1 MQKGKNSSSTAKGLK
16 ADLALINGG
25 FADYLGGRQCAV
37 ATIAIYRR
45 ILATVACTLRKS
57 RRDLASLRREDVPAI
72 IRAHY
77 GECAGPAQAAL
88 HGWLKF
94 RGRFHLPNRHQRW
107 QFWLDAYFSFLEN
120 SRALSPDVCGSYCI
134 FADRYMAWQFRT
146 GAVDWGRV
154 RPQHLWRYAA
164 LLRSRGHKAS
174 TTSGELSALRQ
185 FLKFVHLRGGCS
197 AALPQAVP
205 IIADRG
211 QSLVRSVITDEQL
224 RRLLASFDRKT
235 PEGRRDYTMTL
246 CMSDLGLRR
255 IEVARLCLGDVDL
268 ARNTLTVPPAKNA
281 PGRQLPIPPHVAAAL
296 RIYVRRR
303 PVTESDRL
311 FVGHTYLIGRPLSAL
326 AIQSAV
332 ERAYQRCGFRFHGTH
347 RLRRRFAT
355 RLFARG
361 ANLKEIADLLGHPVV
376 TTTERYA
383 QVDEHGLRALAR
395 PWPI

>member
-1 MQKGKNSSSTAKGLK
+1 MQKGSFSSSTAKVLK
-16 ADLALINGG
+16 ADLALIDGG
-25 FADYLGGRQCAV
+25 FVEYLGGRQCAV

-45 ILATVACTLRKS
+45 ILATVACAFSKS
-57 RRDLASLRREDVPAI
+57 RRNLASLRREDVPAI

-77 GECAGPAQAAL
+77 RRCVGPARAAL

-94 RGRFHLPNRHQRW
+94 RGRFHLPNRHLRW
-107 QFWLDAYFSFLEN
+107 KSWLDAYVSFLEN
-120 SRALSPDVCGSYCI
+120 SRALSPDVCGNYCI

-146 GAVDWGRV
+146 GAVDWRRV
-154 RPQHLWRYAA
+154 RPQHIWRYAA

-197 AALPQAVP
+197 AVLPQAVP

-211 QSLVRSVITDEQL
+211 QSLVRSVITDKQQL
-224 RRLLASFDRKT
+224 RLLASFDRQT

-255 IEVARLCLGDVDL
+255 IEVARLCVGDVDL

-296 RIYVRRR
+296 RIYLQRR
-303 PVTESDRL
+303 PVTKSDRL

-361 ANLKEIADLLGHPVV
+361 ANLKEIADLLGHRVA

-383 QVDEHGLRALAR
+383 QVYVYSFRVMTVGRS
-395 PWPI
+395 

>member
-1 MQKGKNSSSTAKGLK
+1 MFHRVAENLYRLETSGGYYGLVK
-16 ADLALINGG
+16 RGDKQ
-25 FADYLGGRQCAV
+25 F
-37 ATIAIYRR
+37 RR
-45 ILATVACTLRKS
+45 
-57 RRDLASLRREDVPAI
+57 SLRTKDRKLE
-72 IRAHY
+72 
-77 GECAGPAQAAL
+77 AGA
-88 HGWLKF
+88 G
-94 RGRFHLPNRHQRW
+94 G
-107 QFWLDAYFSFLEN
+107 
-120 SRALSPDVCGSYCI
+120 YCI

-174 TTSGELSALRQ
+174 TTSGVLSALRQ

-224 RRLLASFDRKT
+224 RRLLGSFDRKT

-303 PVTESDRL
+303 PVSESDRL
-311 FVGHTYLIGRPLSAL
+311 FVGHTGP
-326 AIQSAV
+326 
-332 ERAYQRCGFRFHGTH
+332 
-347 RLRRRFAT
+347 RFACSSAFSRNIT
-355 RLFARG
+355 AVRSTS
-361 ANLKEIADLLGHPVV
+361 LL
-376 TTTERYA
+376 
-383 QVDEHGLRALAR
+383 
-395 PWPI
+395 